1 MYTSTK
7 VEQISAFPPSR
18 QQVCSSKSV
27 ILMLKIIWL
36 FRVWQRTQ
44 RKNSLMTC
52 SSYHACSRYSWFL
65 ILCMSV
71 SMTICHLEHTHLSW
85 KISSQTMGHDNW
97 YHLSIEFRASCFFQI
112 GSLISDG
119 TLRSEKYMGL
129 VSQQKQQRQSVQSQ
143 AVYLD
148 EHLEVILCLNFAN
161 KWATSAVSLRT
172 SKENSEANWEDTA
185 WIPLDR
191 PQGGKWRELPCK
203 LEPGMP
209 ATSSRR
215 TGRSMHGKS

>member
-18 QQVCSSKSV
+18 QQVCSSTSV

-97 YHLSIEFRASCFFQI
+97 YHLSIEFRASCFFPNWK
-112 GSLISDG
+112 SDFWWNL
-119 TLRSEKYMGL
+119 TLRKVHYYFWTTKDTNSSTSKPSWL
-129 VSQQKQQRQSVQSQ
+129 SFSFSPSKQSQ
-143 AVYLD
+143 
-148 EHLEVILCLNFAN
+148 
-161 KWATSAVSLRT
+161 T
-172 SKENSEANWEDTA
+172 
-185 WIPLDR
+185 
-191 PQGGKWRELPCK
+191 
-203 LEPGMP
+203 
-209 ATSSRR
+209 
-215 TGRSMHGKS
+215 